1 MKKIAF
7 VLSTV
12 IPGLFLTASATAG
25 FYAELSAGSAKNKAE
40 TNYSI
45 TSTSTYFGET
55 QTETETGTDSSSS
68 EKSTSFGV
76 RFGYQFNN
84 YIAVELGHHQ
94 YGEWDDKEQG
104 ESGDST
110 SAKIESS
117 SISAGIKGI
126 YPLTEDLS
134 LFARAGIA
142 KWDFKAT
149 VTDSSA
155 LDAIEPL
162 KKDDNDIYY
171 GIGAEY
177 SVNESISLGVEYS
190 VLDMGWGGSLSDAGT
205 HEDYSYS
212 STGHFKTN
220 YKVENISLLLK
231 VSF

>member
-1 MKKIAF
+1 MFSMKKISL
-7 VLSTV
+7 VLSTI
-12 IPGLFLTASATAG
+12 IPSLFLTVSATAS

-40 TNYSI
+40 TNYSA
-45 TSTSTYFGET
+45 TYTSTYFGEA
-55 QTETETGTDSSSS
+55 QTETETGKDSSSS
-68 EKSTSFGV
+68 EKSTSFGI
-76 RFGYQFNN
+76 RFGYLFND

-94 YGEWDDKEQG
+94 YGEWDDKEQY
-104 ESGDST
+104 ESGDGS

-117 SISAGIKGI
+117 SMSAGIKGI
-126 YPLTEDLS
+126 FPVSEDFS

-149 VTDSSA
+149 ST
-155 LDAIEPL
+155 LNEFEPV

-177 SVNESISLGVEYS
+177 NFSESISFGVEYS
-190 VLDMGWGGSLSDAGT
+190 VIDMEWEESQFDEGT
-205 HEDYSYS
+205 YDDFSYS
-212 STGHFKTN
+212 TTSNYKTN